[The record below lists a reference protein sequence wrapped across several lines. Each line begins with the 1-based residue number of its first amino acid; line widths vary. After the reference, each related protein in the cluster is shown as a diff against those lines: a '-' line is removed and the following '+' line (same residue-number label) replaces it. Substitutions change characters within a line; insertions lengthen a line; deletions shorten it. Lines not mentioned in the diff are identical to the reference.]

1 MRFLCPACDTE
12 TSLRQEAPLR
22 CGAEVECGECDD
34 TFQVHLEPPGTNDEE
49 EVFTPGGGPNA
60 PEKRLANELSREEV
74 DRMRIKGEEDWQRD
88 A

>member
-22 CGAEVECGECDD
+22 RGAEIECGECDD
-34 TFQVHLEPPGTNDEE
+34 TFQVLLEPAEDE

-60 PEKRLANELSREEV
+60 PEKRLMNELGGEEV
-74 DRMRIKGEEDWQRD
+74 ARMRIKGEEDWQRD